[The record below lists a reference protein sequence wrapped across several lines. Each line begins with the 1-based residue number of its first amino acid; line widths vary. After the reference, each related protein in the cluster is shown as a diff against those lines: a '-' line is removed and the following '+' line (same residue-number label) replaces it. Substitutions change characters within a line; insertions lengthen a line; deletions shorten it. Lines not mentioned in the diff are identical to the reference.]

1 MMYLLTSLSADR
13 TLSQKFQ
20 DEFVNE
26 LFNITTNARRC
37 MNNSFDSQ
45 ELSLK
50 FISAAHI
57 FAAVVYTKVNFDA
70 IEDKFR
76 FIVRQQLMNIR
87 EISHEQ
93 LLDFRND
100 LAYFEQKALEETI

>member
-13 TLSQKFQ
+13 TLSQELQ
-20 DEFVNE
+20 NEFVEE
-26 LFNITTNARRC
+26 LFNITTNAKHA

-57 FAAVVYTKVNFDA
+57 FAAVVYTKVNYSA

-76 FIVRQQLMNIR
+76 FLVRQQLMKMQ
-87 EISHEQ
+87 EVSDEQ
-93 LLDFRND
+93 LMNFRDD
-100 LAYFEQKALEETI
+100 LAYFEHRVLEESL